1 MKLESALK
9 HFHPKT
15 PTFSDASTSTAPDRM
30 KGMDTAAALGMAESQ
45 AKFGITAFFAKN
57 NVSNE
62 DKFSTVEELTRYA
75 RRTVP
80 KLISK
85 TAGNKLGQCL
95 VILSKMAFENYARSA
110 ASTCQCSECQG
121 KGIICRVKAVVKHS
135 GITNIDGVVIVEPN
149 IKDEPVDELC
159 QACNGKG
166 ILSNRCRCKGRGLVL
181 NEEQTA
187 LQGIPVHKI
196 CPRCSGRGYSKVPSS
211 VAYTAIKAYLPEL
224 NERTWRRNWKPFYQK
239 LVEKCYTEEKRAEV
253 AFNAVTK

>member
-9 HFHPKT
+9 HFHPKS

-45 AKFGITAFFAKN
+45 AKFGMTAFFAKN
-57 NVSNE
+57 NVSEE

-80 KLISK
+80 KLIAK
-85 TAGNKLGQCL
+85 AAGNKLGQCL

-110 ASTCQCSECQG
+110 ASTCQCSECEG
-121 KGIICRVKAVVKHS
+121 KGITCRVKAVVKHP

-149 IKDEPVDELC
+149 IKDELVDELC

-166 ILSNRCRCKGRGLVL
+166 VLSNRCRCKGRGLVL
-181 NEEQTA
+181 DEKETA

-211 VAYTAIKAYLPEL
+211 VAYTAVKALVPAL
-224 NERTWRRNWKPFYQK
+224 TQSSWSRNWKPFYQK
-239 LVEKCYTEEKRAEV
+239 LVEKCYTEEKWAEAV
-253 AFNAVTK
+253 FNEVTK